1 MLLLQGEE
9 LQSSCWLKLHCKQT
23 LTHSFILSLIFRS
36 SPDWVAHGA
45 SWRPAKVLG
54 HGPGLV
60 SNVFGWFVGAHAK
73 NIWKLLFFSQY
84 TVWHLQGFSSCPLLW
99 LPTVTLLR
107 LLNSVSVL
115 HSHQRWHS
123 FLVQPATS
131 LLFKNNSA
139 CSCFPYPKLS
149 VEKARPLSFGP
160 FCRLC
165 LVNIHTNN
173 LPSALWCDGQTM
185 FHAPCDQNRFTFITF
200 TGTQW
205 S

>member
-9 LQSSCWLKLHCKQT
+9 LQCSVGWNFIASRHLHI
-23 LTHSFILSLIFRS
+23 LLYFLLSFAVHLIELPMVLLGGQPRS
-36 SPDWVAHGA
+36 WGMDLGLCPMCLDDLWVPMQRISA
-45 SWRPAKVLG
+45 
-54 HGPGLV
+54 
-60 SNVFGWFVGAHAK
+60 
-73 NIWKLLFFSQY
+73 KLLFFSQY

-139 CSCFPYPKLS
+139 CSCFSYPKLS